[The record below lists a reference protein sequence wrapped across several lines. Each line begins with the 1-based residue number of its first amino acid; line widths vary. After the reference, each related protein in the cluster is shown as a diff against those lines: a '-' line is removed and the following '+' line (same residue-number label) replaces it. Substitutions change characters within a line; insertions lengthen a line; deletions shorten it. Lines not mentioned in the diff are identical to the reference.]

1 MPKKNKNADL
11 QKKYCLKNK
20 SLKSLYKNILKKTLI
35 ELEEKKTS
43 SLVNAI
49 KIITRVS
56 NKNIIHKKKASKLV
70 SKLTRSANNIIAS
83 NINRV

>member
-35 ELEEKKTS
+35 ELEEKKPLLWLTQ
-43 SLVNAI
+43 L
-49 KIITRVS
+49 
-56 NKNIIHKKKASKLV
+56 KL
-70 SKLTRSANNIIAS
+70 
-83 NINRV
+83 